1 MRSMKKLLVPV
12 ILLAVLMIATAVGL
26 IIKNSTKEQP
36 VETESNVGF
45 LNISNS
51 EIMNIS
57 VTSAEGET
65 MSFSSE
71 VDTSTGNQ
79 TWTLDNDDG
88 LINLSQDVIA
98 QYVSMLSSYSSTAV
112 ISDHAALSEYGLET
126 PAYTVKI
133 TKFDGTV
140 NNVYIGDI
148 SFDGTNCYI
157 MLDGDPNLYLVAV
170 IKREYCAYT
179 VEDFR
184 STQILELSYDH
195 IDTVEFLRNSDDLD
209 LMIDC
214 ITDEDGNPE
223 FSVIEPFE
231 KNTSGFFDSALKFFA
246 QLNVTGFTTITPVEL
261 AQYRLD
267 DPAYTFIYT
276 LNNGTQYTIELSS
289 DLSGYYYGSCTGYD
303 GYFKIDVNNISGGLE
318 MPLLNMIDSY
328 VVDYQANELS
338 SIEGSYE
345 DDSFTYEINCETD
358 MTEDGATASLNMR
371 NAYVTTPTGRTFA
384 AFLLENLVTI
394 KLGGVELD
402 ASPEY
407 DPVMTFVY
415 NTKNYSSTTVDFTVR
430 DNNTYY
436 VFVDGEYTG
445 FYVFSDELFHY
456 GGEDTYDYG
465 AWAAYLL
472 TRQAIDNAVNDV
484 YVIPAESETVE
495 S

>member
-57 VTSAEGET
+57 VTASDGDNI
-65 MSFSSE
+65 SFSSE
-71 VDTSTGNQ
+71 VDTSTGTQ

-88 LINLSQDVIA
+88 LITLSQDVIS

-195 IDTVEFLRNSDDLD
+195 IDTVEFLRNSDGLD

-231 KNTSGFFDSALKFFA
+231 KNTSGFFDSALKLFA
-246 QLNVTGFTTITPVEL
+246 QLNVTGFTEISPVEI

-289 DLSGYYYGSCTGYD
+289 DLSGYYYGSC
-303 GYFKIDVNNISGGLE
+303 
-318 MPLLNMIDSY
+318 
-328 VVDYQANELS
+328 
-338 SIEGSYE
+338 
-345 DDSFTYEINCETD
+345 
-358 MTEDGATASLNMR
+358 
-371 NAYVTTPTGRTFA
+371 
-384 AFLLENLVTI
+384 
-394 KLGGVELD
+394 
-402 ASPEY
+402 
-407 DPVMTFVY
+407 
-415 NTKNYSSTTVDFTVR
+415 YS
-430 DNNTYY
+430 
-436 VFVDGEYTG
+436 
-445 FYVFSDELFHY
+445 
-456 GGEDTYDYG
+456 
-465 AWAAYLL
+465 
-472 TRQAIDNAVNDV
+472 
-484 YVIPAESETVE
+484 
-495 S
+495 